1 MGIDDDLS
9 NGFKTPYTHAANPA
23 RPPTTRS
30 TTIITTT
37 TSPPLDELMEKAGY
51 PPQYGPKDEERLPL
65 RGASPKRVR
74 VRDGGGG
81 WIYERG
87 EDRMPSPFFIM
98 RVCLWVMWVIIPVR
112 AAEYPD

>member
-81 WIYERG
+81 GYTSGGKIG
-87 EDRMPSPFFIM
+87 
-98 RVCLWVMWVIIPVR
+98 CPVR
-112 AAEYPD
+112 FL